1 MWFFDVA
8 TGSILGS
15 YKIPR
20 VETGVCTIH
29 NFNFIPLPNGRKV
42 LVSAAYTGGTTIVDV
57 DELLAGASAAVAEIA
72 FNRPSGAL
80 PWSSYWYNG
89 FVYTNDML
97 RGVDVMLLSDN
108 ARAGDRRLPA
118 MNPQTQ
124 DRVIR

>member
-1 MWFFDVA
+1 M
-8 TGSILGS
+8 
-15 YKIPR
+15 
-20 VETGVCTIH
+20 
-29 NFNFIPLPNGRKV
+29 

-57 DELLAGASAAVAEIA
+57 NKLLAGASDTAAEVG

-89 FVYTNDML
+89 FIYANDML
-97 RGVDVMLLSDN
+97 RGFDVLLLSDK
-108 ARAGDRRLPA
+108 ARAGDRRLPG